1 MLIYCILFPNGKR
14 YVGKTECSLGKRKKE
29 HKHHSKHKTTRLY
42 NAIRKYGWNNL
53 DWIILE
59 ECCDKAKLSEREIVW
74 IDKFSCLNRDKGYNL
89 REGGDGG
96 RHSEETKKKISKANS
111 GENNGMYGKRSW
123 NSGKTLSVSHR
134 KALSESHEGQIP
146 WNKGM
151 KGEYSRSPQSKEA
164 KKKISKANSGENN
177 GRSKLNWEIVDKIR
191 EEYKNENIT
200 QKKLAEKY
208 NLTKYMVWSVVNN
221 KRWRKHDY

>member
-14 YVGKTECSLGKRKKE
+14 YVGKTECSLDKRRRE
-29 HKHHSKHKTTRLY
+29 HKYHSKYETTRLY
-42 NAIRKYGWNNL
+42 NAIRKYGWDSL
-53 DWIILE
+53 DWIVLE
-59 ECCDKAKLSEREIVW
+59 ECCDKIELSEREIVW

-89 REGGDGG
+89 REGGEGG
-96 RHSEETKKKISKANS
+96 KHSPETKEKISKANS
-111 GENNGMYGKRSW
+111 GENNGMYGKKSW
-123 NSGKTLSVSHR
+123 NSGKKLSASHR
-134 KALSESHEGQIP
+134 KALSESHMGQVP
-146 WNKGM
+146 WNKGK
-151 KGEYSRSPQSKEA
+151 KGEYSFGPRCEEV

-177 GRSKLNWEIVDKIR
+177 GQAKLTWEIVNKIR

-221 KRWRKHDY
+221 KRWRKND